1 MNKAREK
8 ALFKAITA
16 LQEALSAGES
26 DFETIRDEEQEY
38 FDNMPE
44 SLQDSERGERANSF
58 IEALEEVLNSISDLN
73 DAISNLGR
81 AYPVDKRQESI

>member
-8 ALFKAITA
+8 SLFKAIA
-16 LQEALSAGES
+16 AFQEALSAAES

-44 SLQDSERGERANSF
+44 SLQDSERGERASSY
-58 IEALEEVLNSISDLN
+58 IEALEEVLSGISDLN
-73 DAISNLGR
+73 DTISNLEG
-81 AYPVDKRQESI
+81 I